1 MRRLL
6 NEIEE
11 SFRIALAQILM
22 HKLRAMLTAL
32 GVIIG
37 ILAVTLMGTAI
48 NGIDKGFDRSLSI
61 IGYDVLYVQK
71 WPWRKVEDWWVYRNR
86 PDLETQYTDELNYKI
101 KQNPNSQLVSAIPQM
116 SRTSNVSYEGESV
129 QNVFIIGTND
139 QYPITTSADMDI
151 GRFFTSFESRAGTP
165 VCILGWDV
173 VDALFPN
180 INPINQTIKVGKY
193 PFKVIGVYEKQ
204 GKFLGLFS
212 MDTQVVIPLQAFKKI
227 FGKTRDI
234 TLRVKIKDEKNV
246 QEAKDELTG
255 LMRQVRSLHITD
267 ENNFTINEQTAFK
280 STLDPIKTG
289 ISVAGLFITGL
300 SLFVGAIGI
309 MNITF
314 VSVKERTKEIGT
326 RKALGA
332 KRRTILMQ
340 FLIESTSIC
349 LIGGFIGLVI
359 SFGVTFLINVL
370 FESFPASFSMEL
382 VIVGMIV
389 STLTGILSGF
399 APAYTASK
407 LNPSTALRYE

>member
-86 PDLETQYTDELNYKI
+86 PDLETQYAEQINYKI

-165 VCILGWDV
+165 VCVLGWDV

-180 INPINQTIKVGKY
+180 INPINQTIKVGKH
-193 PFKVIGVYEKQ
+193 PFKIIGVYEKQ

-212 MDTQVVIPLQAFKKI
+212 MDTQVVIPLLSFKKI
-227 FGKTRDI
+227 FGKTRNI
-234 TLRVKIKDEKNV
+234 TLRVKVKNEKEL
-246 QEAKDELTG
+246 QPAKDELTG

-280 STLDPIKTG
+280 STIDPIKTG

-370 FESFPASFSMEL
+370 FKSFPASFSIEL